1 MPTKEREDV
10 NEIAEI
16 VREMETNYIRGNTI
30 ISKYVNHNMYE
41 TISTIEAYINSVH
54 TSGQFDSQGREKPF
68 FNIVVAAANIWYRAT
83 DIDRKNI
90 RIKASKSKDT
100 IDALLASAHIQNWM
114 TRENFGQFL
123 NEWGRVLSRYGSAV
137 VEFIEKDG
145 RLIPSVLPWNRL
157 IVDSVDFYS
166 NPRIKVLELT
176 EAQLKKNPLYDKDMV
191 EALCDAQ
198 RPRETV
204 DKRRKDN
211 ISNYIKV
218 YEVRG
223 EFELSYLTNKEKDDE
238 VYQEQLHVVSFVQN
252 PKKKNEYLDFTLYKG
267 RVKKNPQM
275 ITHLIEEDGRTL
287 SIGAVEHLFQ
297 SQWMVNHNALSIK
310 NQLDLASKLIFQ
322 TSDGTFL
329 NQNALSAIEN
339 GDILIHA
346 VNQPLTQLQNNS
358 HDITSLQNFQG
369 QWKSLGNEIVGISE
383 SMLGISPKSGTPWR
397 QTESLLQESYS
408 LFELMTENKGM
419 YIENMFREYIIPF
432 IKKGLD
438 NKDEIS
444 AELESYDIDKIDSK
458 YLKNV
463 SIMKSN
469 GNILD
474 SILNK
479 GKMVSPTEQDAMIQD
494 IQSTEKSSLNELGN
508 QRFFKPSEIKKQT
521 WKEQFKDLEW
531 NLEVDVTG
539 ESKDY
544 QAILATLNTALQVMM
559 NPAYENNP
567 EAKMVVSE
575 ILRNSG
581 YLSPIQLQQVKPSP
595 IQPQQVPTQTT
606 PTPTTPMPQ

>member
-68 FNIVVAAANIWYRAT
+68 FNIVVAASNIWYRAT

-100 IDALLASAHIQNWM
+100 IDALLSSAHIQNWM

-157 IVDSVDFYS
+157 IVDSVDFYA
-166 NPRIKVLELT
+166 NPRIKILELT

-198 RPRETV
+198 RPRETI

-223 EFELSYLTNKEKDDE
+223 EFELSYITNKEKDDE
-238 VYQEQLHVVSFVQN
+238 IYQEQLHVVSFVQN
-252 PKKKNEYLDFTLYKG
+252 PKKKNEFMDFTLYKG

-329 NQNALSAIEN
+329 NQNALSAVEN
-339 GDILIHA
+339 GDILVHA

-419 YIENMFREYIIPF
+419 YIENMFREFIIPF

-438 NKDEIS
+438 NKEEIS

-469 GNILD
+469 SNILD

-494 IQSTEKSSLNELGN
+494 IQSTEKSSLNELGT

-559 NPAYENNP
+559 NPAYQNNP

-595 IQPQQVPTQTT
+595 IQPQQVPTPQT
-606 PTPTTPMPQ
+606 PPTTPMPQ

>member
-16 VREMETNYIRGNTI
+16 VREMETNYTRGDTV

-114 TRENFGQFL
+114 TKENFGQFL

-137 VEFIEKDG
+137 LEFIEKDG

-157 IVDSVDFYS
+157 IVDSVDFYA
-166 NPRIKVLELT
+166 NPRIKILELT
-176 EAQLKKNPLYDKDMV
+176 EAQLRKNPLYDKDMV
-191 EALCDAQ
+191 EALCEAQ
-198 RPRETV
+198 RTRETI

-223 EFELSYLTNKEKDDE
+223 ELELSHITNKEKDDE
-238 VYQEQLHVVSFVQN
+238 IYQEQLHVVSFVQN
-252 PKKKNEYLDFTLYKG
+252 PKKKNEFLDFTLYKG
-267 RVKKNPQM
+267 RVRKNPQM

-329 NQNALSAIEN
+329 NQNALSAVEN
-339 GDILIHA
+339 GDILVHA
-346 VNQPLTQLQNNS
+346 INQPLTQLQNNS

-419 YIENMFREYIIPF
+419 YIENMFREFIIPF

-438 NKDEIS
+438 NKEEIS

-469 GNILD
+469 SNILD

-479 GKMVSPTEQDAMIQD
+479 GKMVSPTEQDSMIQD
-494 IQSTEKSSLNELGN
+494 IQSTEKSSLNELGT
-508 QRFFKPSEIKKQT
+508 QRFFKPSEIKNQT

-559 NPAYENNP
+559 NPAYQNNP

-595 IQPQQVPTQTT
+595 IQPQQVPTPQT
-606 PTPTTPMPQ
+606 PPTTPMPQ

>member
-1 MPTKEREDV
+1 MPTKEREDI

-16 VREMETNYIRGNTI
+16 VREMETNYIRGNTV

-41 TISTIEAYINSVH
+41 TISTIEAYLNSVH

-90 RIKASKSKDT
+90 RIKATKSKDT
-100 IDALLASAHIQNWM
+100 IDAMLANIHVQNWM

-157 IVDSVDFYS
+157 IVDSVSFYD
-166 NPRIKVLELT
+166 NPRIKILELT

-198 RPRETV
+198 RPRETI

-223 EFELSYLTNKEKDDE
+223 EFELSYITNKEKDDE
-238 VYQEQLHVVSFVQN
+238 IYQEQLHVISFVQN

-267 RVKKNPQM
+267 RVQKNPQM

-297 SQWMVNHNALSIK
+297 SQWMVNHSALSIK

-358 HDITSLQNFQG
+358 HDITSLLNFQS
-369 QWKSLGNEIVGISE
+369 QWKSLGNEITGVSE
-383 SMLGISPKSGTPWR
+383 SMLGIAPKSGTPWR

-419 YIENMFREYIIPF
+419 YIENMFREFIIPF
-432 IKKGLD
+432 IKKNL
-438 NKDEIS
+438 NHKEEIS
-444 AELESYDIDKIDSK
+444 ATLESYDIDKIDSI
-458 YLKNV
+458 YLKNA
-463 SIMKSN
+463 SIAKSN
-469 GNILD
+469 DMLFND
-474 SILNK
+474 ILN
-479 GKMVSPTEQDAMIQD
+479 GKTPTNADQQSLIQN
-494 IQSTEKSSLNELGN
+494 IQSSEKEALNQSGQ
-508 QRFFKPSEIKKQT
+508 QRFISPSKIKNQT
-521 WKEQFKDLEW
+521 WKEQFKDMEW
-531 NLEVDVTG
+531 DLEVDITG
-539 ESKDY
+539 EAKDY
-544 QAILATLNTALQVMM
+544 QAILATLNTALQTIM
-559 NPAYENNP
+559 NPAYQNSP
-567 EAKMVVSE
+567 EAKMVVNE

-581 YLSPIQLQQVKPSP
+581 YLSPIQLQQIKPSP
-595 IQPQQVPTQTT
+595 IQPQPTQTPAPVT
-606 PTPTTPMPQ
+606 TTPMPQ

>member
-1 MPTKEREDV
+1 MSTKEREDT
-10 NEIAEI
+10 NEIAEL
-16 VREMETNYIRGNTI
+16 VREMETNYVRGDTI

-90 RIKASKSKDT
+90 RIKASKSTDV
-100 IDALLASAHIQNWM
+100 IDALLANVHVQNWM

-157 IVDSVDFYS
+157 IVDSVDFYA
-166 NPRIKVLELT
+166 NPRIKILELT
-176 EAQLKKNPLYDKDMV
+176 EAQLKKNPLYNQDMV

-198 RPRETV
+198 RPRETI

-211 ISNYIKV
+211 VSNYIKV

-223 EFELSYLTNKEKDDE
+223 EFELSYITGKEKDDE
-238 VYQEQLHVVSFVQN
+238 IYQEQLHVVSFVQN

-267 RVKKNPQM
+267 RVRKNPQM

-297 SQWMVNHNALSIK
+297 SQWMVNHSALSIK

-358 HDITSLQNFQG
+358 HDITSLQNFQS
-369 QWKSLGNEIVGISE
+369 QWKSLGNEIVGVSE
-383 SMLGISPKSGTPWR
+383 SMLGIAPKSGTPWR

-432 IKKGLD
+432 IKKNLD

-444 AELESYDIDKIDSK
+444 ATLESYDIDKIDSK
-458 YLKNV
+458 YLKNASV
-463 SIMKSN
+463 LRSN
-469 GNILD
+469 KIILD
-474 SILNK
+474 GIREGKTFTSI
-479 GKMVSPTEQDAMIQD
+479 EQEAIMSEIQN
-494 IQSTEKSSLNELGN
+494 SEKSKLNELGQ
-508 QRFFKPSEIKKQT
+508 QRFFKPSDIKKQT
-521 WKEQFKDLEW
+521 WKEQFKDMEW
-531 NLEVDVTG
+531 DLEVDITG

-544 QAILATLNTALQVMM
+544 QAILATLNTALQTVM
-559 NPAYENNP
+559 NPAYQQSQ
-567 EAKMVVSE
+567 EAKMIVGE
-575 ILRNSG
+575 ILKNTG
-581 YLSPIQLQQVKPSP
+581 YLSPIQLQQIKPNP
-595 IQPQQVPTQTT
+595 AQPQQIP
-606 PTPTTPMPQ
+606 TPMPQ

>member
-16 VREMETNYIRGNTI
+16 VREMETNYTRGDTV

-114 TRENFGQFL
+114 TKENFGQFL

-137 VEFIEKDG
+137 LEFIEKDG

-157 IVDSVDFYS
+157 IVDSVDFYA
-166 NPRIKVLELT
+166 NPRIKILELT

-198 RPRETV
+198 RPRETI

-223 EFELSYLTNKEKDDE
+223 EFELSYITNKEKDDE
-238 VYQEQLHVVSFVQN
+238 IYQEQLHVVSFVQN
-252 PKKKNEYLDFTLYKG
+252 PKKKNEFMDFTLYKG

-329 NQNALSAIEN
+329 NQNALSAVEN
-339 GDILIHA
+339 GDILVHA

-419 YIENMFREYIIPF
+419 YIENMFREFIIPF

-438 NKDEIS
+438 NKEEIS

-469 GNILD
+469 SNILD

-494 IQSTEKSSLNELGN
+494 IQSTEKSSLNELGT

-559 NPAYENNP
+559 NPAYQNNP

-595 IQPQQVPTQTT
+595 IQPQQVPTPQT
-606 PTPTTPMPQ
+606 PPTTPMPQ